1 MAKTNAK
8 RVERSRPGRAL
19 ALVALIVVALYAWM
33 FISGTTQPKLGL
45 DLQGGTQVT
54 LVPTVAPGET
64 GAIEQAQIDQAV
76 EIIRN
81 RVNGLGVAEAE
92 VTTQGRVRTPSS

>member
-19 ALVALIVVALYAWM
+19 ALVALSVVALYAWM

-54 LVPTVAPGET
+54 LVPTVAPGAPRRISSST
-64 GAIEQAQIDQAV
+64 DATSSTSGAMVPA
-76 EIIRN
+76 
-81 RVNGLGVAEAE
+81 
-92 VTTQGRVRTPSS
+92 